1 MMRQRRLP
9 HRHNIERSPKVTS
22 ALCTAEK
29 PMASLTNSL
38 VPRHSYFNL
47 LYSPHI
53 WAATPAPHQSI
64 LLPSSQS
71 KINHQ
76 IEPLLIPL
84 ISSWH
89 PSWFS
94 PLCSSSYHGST
105 VPAPGEAYPPPHP
118 YFPPPSQTS
127 LYDTDHSL
135 PPL

>member
-9 HRHNIERSPKVTS
+9 RHNIERSPKVTL

-29 PMASLTNSL
+29 PAASLRNSL
-38 VPRHSYFNL
+38 VPPHSHFNL

-53 WAATPAPHQSI
+53 WAATPAPHQLI

-84 ISSWH
+84 ISSWL

-94 PLCSSSYHGST
+94 PLCSSSYHGSA

-127 LYDTDHSL
+127 LYDTDHSP